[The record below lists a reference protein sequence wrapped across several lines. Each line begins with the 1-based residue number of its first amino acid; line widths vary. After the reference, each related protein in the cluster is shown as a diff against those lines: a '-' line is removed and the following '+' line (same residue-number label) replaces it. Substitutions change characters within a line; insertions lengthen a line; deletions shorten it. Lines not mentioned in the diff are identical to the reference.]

1 MFNGMN
7 TKTVSEISL
16 VLTNLSLLKFL
27 ENSIMKTYKL
37 M

>member
-7 TKTVSEISL
+7 TKMISEISL

-27 ENSIMKTYKL
+27 ENSIMKVYKL
-37 M
+37 I